1 MGSFRE
7 FIRNW
12 FGFTRRERRS
22 SFILLIIILIVSG
35 IRFVV
40 PDRTISVEMI
50 PLDIKDDLSD
60 TIRLEKRG
68 HLRYKSGHEL
78 KYTGRKTLLE
88 INTCDSLSLVA
99 LPGIGPVLSARI
111 IKYRNLVGGFWS
123 VDQLKEVYGLPQETF
138 EKISSMLYAD
148 SLKINKIKI
157 NSAGYREM
165 IRHPYFRK
173 EEVPAIVK
181 YRDLQGGIKDIG
193 ELQENNILS
202 SETIKKI
209 TPYIDFSK

>member
-1 MGSFRE
+1 MNSFRE

-22 SFILLIIILIVSG
+22 TFILLIIILIVSG
-35 IRFVV
+35 IRIAI
-40 PDRTISVEMI
+40 PDSTISVEMI
-50 PLDIKDDLSD
+50 PLNFTDDPFD
-60 TIRLEKRG
+60 TIQQEKRDH
-68 HLRYKSGHEL
+68 HLYKPGNEP
-78 KYTGRKTLLE
+78 KYGSKKTLLE

-123 VDQLKEVYGLPQETF
+123 VDQLKEVYGLPPETL
-138 EKISSMLYAD
+138 EKISSMLYVD
-148 SLKINKIKI
+148 SLKIRKIKI

-165 IRHPYFRK
+165 IRNPYFRK
-173 EEVPAIVK
+173 EEVPAIIK
-181 YRDLQGGIKDIG
+181 YRDLRGEIKDLG
-193 ELQENNILS
+193 ELKENKILS

-209 TPYIDFSK
+209 APYIDYSK